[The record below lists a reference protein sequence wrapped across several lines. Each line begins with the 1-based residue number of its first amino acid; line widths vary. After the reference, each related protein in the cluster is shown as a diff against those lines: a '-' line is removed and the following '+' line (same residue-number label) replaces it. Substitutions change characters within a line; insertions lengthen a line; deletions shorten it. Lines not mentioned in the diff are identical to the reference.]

1 MDNDDP
7 EAIKATVQQGA
18 KVDQNQILEELRK
31 CELSPPDDLT
41 ITSADKDEHWVR
53 IFYSYDD
60 KEVIPVTHEK
70 GMKSPFTGEPI
81 TVSGKMLIY
90 VPLDSTFNEL
100 SETEIKRNKQN
111 FERVFRDYDY
121 ALENDS
127 YSYNTN
133 DIEEMARIVSFIFR
147 DVYQHRGHL
156 KFEREGD
163 FVASSTGY
171 NEKSGSCFIATA
183 VYGDYDHPQVIRFRN
198 FRNQYL
204 SDSIFG
210 RLLIKIYY
218 SVGPYLAILPTRSR
232 VTKRLLRLIL
242 DRL

>member
-1 MDNDDP
+1 MENDDP

-31 CELSPPDDLT
+31 CELSPPEYLD
-41 ITSADKDEHWVR
+41 IRRADNKDEHWVR
-53 IFYSYDD
+53 IFYSDDD

-121 ALENDS
+121 ALELDYYFFAS
-127 YSYNTN
+127 D
-133 DIEEMARIVSFIFR
+133 DIVEIAQIVTSLFQ
-147 DVYQHRGHL
+147 DVYQCG
-156 KFEREGD
+156 GD
-163 FVASSTGY
+163 LEFKPETTK
-171 NEKSGSCFIATA
+171 KSGSKSSMNQGQREEFK
-183 VYGDYDHPQVIRFRN
+183 N
-198 FRNQYL
+198 FMPNWLLYAIIL
-204 SDSIFG
+204 LLG
-210 RLLIKIYY
+210 LLVTLLIEF
-218 SVGPYLAILPTRSR
+218 TN
-232 VTKRLLRLIL
+232 
-242 DRL
+242 

>member
-1 MDNDDP
+1 MDDDDFMQ
-7 EAIKATVQQGA
+7 ELN
-18 KVDQNQILEELRK
+18 VDQNQILEELRK
-31 CELSPPDDLT
+31 CELSPPDNLT

-121 ALENDS
+121 ALELDYYFFAS
-127 YSYNTN
+127 D
-133 DIEEMARIVSFIFR
+133 DIVEIAQIVTSLFQ
-147 DVYQHRGHL
+147 DVYQCG
-156 KFEREGD
+156 GD
-163 FVASSTGY
+163 LEFKPETTK
-171 NEKSGSCFIATA
+171 KSGSKSSMNQGQREEFK
-183 VYGDYDHPQVIRFRN
+183 N
-198 FRNQYL
+198 FMPNWLLYA
-204 SDSIFG
+204 IFLLLG
-210 RLLIKIYY
+210 LLVTLLIEF
-218 SVGPYLAILPTRSR
+218 T
-232 VTKRLLRLIL
+232 
-242 DRL
+242 D